1 MDSLLVLADELA
13 ASGSLELV
21 ATAAGLPA
29 VAAGLAAY
37 RMYKNKKVD
46 GKNLSTQFDIARLF
60 RRD

>member
-46 GKNLSTQFDIARLF
+46 GKDSSTYSNITRFF

>member
-46 GKNLSTQFDIARLF
+46 GKNLSTHFDISRLF

>member
-1 MDSLLVLADELA
+1 MDSILVLADELA

-46 GKNLSTQFDIARLF
+46 GKNPSTYSNIARFF
-60 RRD
+60 RRN